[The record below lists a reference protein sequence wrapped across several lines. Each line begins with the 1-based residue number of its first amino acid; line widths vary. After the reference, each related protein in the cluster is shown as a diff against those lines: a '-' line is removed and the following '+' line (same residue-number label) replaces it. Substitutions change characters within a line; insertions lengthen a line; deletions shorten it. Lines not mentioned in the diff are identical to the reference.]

1 MIVLIGFL
9 NGFVRKLSS
18 YTPPISLFD
27 WYNFFIFIHLPL
39 FLVSL
44 FLVTLK
50 IPLCTCTS
58 KNIIYIGHV
67 SKVPQSNKM
76 YMVFAIK
83 SSQPTS
89 LYHLHYHSPC
99 ILWILDCQNI
109 PTLECFAIPCWH
121 FDIKSYFP
129 HWIIQPLINKRYVDQ
144 EM

>member
-1 MIVLIGFL
+1 MVL
-9 NGFVRKLSS
+9 FVSS
-18 YTPPISLFD
+18 AV
-27 WYNFFIFIHLPL
+27 IHLQSHYSIDITFSYSYIFL
-39 FLVSL
+39 SYLVSL

-109 PTLECFAIPCWH
+109 PTFECFAMLALWY
-121 FDIKSYFP
+121 K
-129 HWIIQPLINKRYVDQ
+129 IICPSLNHSTSDK
-144 EM
+144 